1 MIEGL
6 SPALI
11 LILGALLV
19 PFLRSG
25 ARKIYMLALPVLGLV
40 QLFSLDQADHG
51 VFQVIGY
58 TITTL
63 RIDAL
68 STIFGTIF
76 HIATFLVVV
85 YALHVRDTMQHVAA
99 LIYAGAAI
107 GAVFAGDMITL
118 FLYWELTAI
127 ASVFLIWARR
137 TESAYRAGMR
147 YLLIQVGSG
156 LILLAGM
163 IFYARET
170 GSVEFTKMSLD
181 SLATWLIFIAF
192 GIKCAFPL
200 LHSWLQD
207 AYPQATVTGTVVLS
221 AFTTKLAVY
230 ALARGFP
237 GEDILIPIGAVMA
250 AFPIFYAVVENDL
263 RRVLA
268 YNLNNQLGFMVVGI
282 GIGTELAINGTAAH
296 AVSSI
301 LYKGLLFM
309 SMGAVLL
316 RAGTTKASEL
326 GGLYK
331 SMPWTMVF
339 CLVGAASISA
349 VPLFIGFISK
359 ALIIKAAATEG
370 YWIVWLVLIFASVGV
385 FHNSGFKVP
394 YFAFFGRD
402 SGIRCKDAPW
412 NMLLAMG
419 LTAAL
424 CIGIGAYPQILYDM
438 LPYRIDYAPYTT
450 GHVLTQLQLLFFAA
464 LAITILMR
472 TGLYPSEVRSVNLD
486 SDWIYRRFF
495 PAIIG
500 HVDRVV
506 RRLFHSAVDVRRRR
520 VARLIETVYRHHGPQ
535 GVLARTWPTGST
547 VLWVALLLG
556 LTLLLYYL

>member
-424 CIGIGAYPQILYDM
+424 CIGIGVYPQILYDM

>member
-424 CIGIGAYPQILYDM
+424 CIGIGVYPQILYDM

-520 VARLIETVYRHHGPQ
+520 VARLIDTVYRHHGPQ

>member
-19 PFLRSG
+19 PFLQSG
-25 ARKIYMLALPVLGLV
+25 ARKIYMLSLPVLGLI
-40 QLFSLDQADHG
+40 QLFSLEQVDHG

-63 RIDAL
+63 RVDAL
-68 STIFGTIF
+68 SIIFGTIF
-76 HIATFLVVV
+76 HIATFLVIV

-200 LHSWLQD
+200 LHNWLHD
-207 AYPQATVTGTVVLS
+207 AYPQATVTGTVALS

-237 GEDILIPIGAVMA
+237 GEEILIPIGAVMA
-250 AFPIFYAVVENDL
+250 AFPIFYAVIENDL
-263 RRVLA
+263 RRVLT

-282 GIGTELAINGTAAH
+282 GIGTEMAINGTAAH
-296 AVSSI
+296 AFSSV
-301 LYKGLLFM
+301 LYKALLFM

-316 RAGTTKASEL
+316 RAGTVKASEL

-331 SMPWTMVF
+331 FMPWTMVF

-349 VPLFIGFISK
+349 FPLFIGFISK
-359 ALIIKAAATEG
+359 ALILKAAAAEG
-370 YWIVWLVLIFASVGV
+370 YWVVWLVLIFASVGV

-394 YFAFFGRD
+394 YFTFFGRD
-402 SGIRCKDAPW
+402 SGIRCKEAPW

-424 CIGIGAYPQILYDM
+424 CIGIGVYPQLLYDM
-438 LPYRIDYAPYTT
+438 LPYQVDYAPYTT
-450 GHVLTQLQLLFFAA
+450 GHVLTQLQLLAFAT
-464 LAITILMR
+464 LAFTLLMR
-472 TGLYPSEVRSVNLD
+472 SGLYPSELRSVNLD
-486 SDWIYRRFF
+486 SDWVYRRLF
-495 PAIIG
+495 PGII
-500 HVDRVV
+500 VRMDSIV
-506 RRLFHSAVDVRRRR
+506 RRIFHSAVDVRRRR
-520 VARLIETVYRHHGPQ
+520 VARLIDTVYRHHGPQ

-556 LTLLLYYL
+556 VTLFLYYL